1 MELLQ
6 NINASLRMLCSFVFS
21 ANKKIMVA
29 IMRSTKT
36 NAMEAIMKKF
46 MGIAT
51 AAVFGLGIFTTSA
64 KAETIVTTDVL
75 NVRENPTTESQVVG
89 KLLDG
94 YKVNVLHTENG
105 WSKVKL
111 NSGKEAFISADYTKD
126 TYYVTANVLNV
137 RAGANTDSE
146 ILGKLKKDDVI
157 ETTNQVQNDWI
168 QFEYNGQ
175 TAYVHVPYLTG
186 KAPVKVQPVVKAE
199 KVTNVQ
205 DTAKVREAVKAQEA
219 AEAQAKTKAQEAA
232 KAREAVKAQEAA
244 EAQATAKAGEVAK
257 AQETA
262 KAQEAAEAQAAAKAQ
277 EVAKAREAAKAQ
289 EVAKAREA
297 AKAQEAAE
305 AQAAAKAQEA
315 AKAREAAEAQA
326 AKAQEAA
333 EAREA
338 AKAQEAAE
346 AREAAK
352 AQEAAK
358 AREAAKAQKPA
369 TQQPVAKETET
380 SAPSSSRELR
390 VEATAYTADPLEN
403 GYKAGDQVKSA
414 MGHNLTA
421 NPNMKLIAVDPSVI
435 PLGSKVWVEGYGVA
449 IAGDTGGA
457 IKGNKIDVLMPDKG
471 TSSNWGR
478 KTVTVKVLN

>member
-1 MELLQ
+1 M
-6 NINASLRMLCSFVFS
+6 FS

-75 NVRENPTTESQVVG
+75 NVRENPTTESKVVG

-146 ILGKLKKDDVI
+146 ILGKLKQDDVI
-157 ETTNQVQNDWI
+157 ETTHQVQNDWI
-168 QFEYNGQ
+168 QFEYNGK

-199 KVTNVQ
+199 KTTKVQ
-205 DTAKVREAVKAQEA
+205 DTAKAVEATKAREVAETQAKAKAEEATKAREA
-219 AEAQAKTKAQEAA
+219 AEAQAEAKAQEAA
-232 KAREAVKAQEAA
+232 KAREAAKAGAEAKAQAAA
-244 EAQATAKAGEVAK
+244 EAQAE
-257 AQETA
+257 A
-262 KAQEAAEAQAAAKAQ
+262 KAQEA
-277 EVAKAREAAKAQ
+277 
-289 EVAKAREA
+289 AKAREA

-305 AQAAAKAQEA
+305 AQAEAKAQEA
-315 AKAREAAEAQA
+315 AKAREA

-352 AQEAAK
+352 AQEAAE

-390 VEATAYTADPLEN
+390 VVATAYTADPLEN

-414 MGHNLTA
+414 LGHNLTA

>member
-1 MELLQ
+1 
-6 NINASLRMLCSFVFS
+6 
-21 ANKKIMVA
+21 
-29 IMRSTKT
+29 
-36 NAMEAIMKKF
+36 MKKF

-75 NVRENPTTESQVVG
+75 NVRENPTTESKVVG

-146 ILGKLKKDDVI
+146 ILGKLKQDDVI
-157 ETTNQVQNDWI
+157 ETTHQVENGWI
-168 QFEYNGQ
+168 QFEYNGK

-199 KVTNVQ
+199 KTITVQ
-205 DTAKVREAVKAQEA
+205 DTAKAVATTKAREVAETQAKAKAEEATKAREA
-219 AEAQAKTKAQEAA
+219 AEAQAAAKAREAAKAQETAKAQAEAKAQAAAEAQAEAKAQEAA
-232 KAREAVKAQEAA
+232 KAREA
-244 EAQATAKAGEVAK
+244 AK
-257 AQETA
+257 AQA
-262 KAQEAAEAQAAAKAQ
+262 
-277 EVAKAREAAKAQ
+277 
-289 EVAKAREA
+289 
-297 AKAQEAAE
+297 AAE

-315 AKAREAAEAQA
+315 AKAREAAKAQA
-326 AKAQEAA
+326 AA

-338 AKAQEAAE
+338 TKAREAAE
-346 AREAAK
+346 A
-352 AQEAAK
+352 Q
-358 AREAAKAQKPA
+358 EAAKAQKPA

-390 VEATAYTADPLEN
+390 VVATAYTADPLEN

-414 MGHNLTA
+414 LGHNLTA

>member
-1 MELLQ
+1 
-6 NINASLRMLCSFVFS
+6 MLCSFVFS

-146 ILGKLKKDDVI
+146 IIGKLKQDDVI
-157 ETTNQVQNDWI
+157 ETTHQVQNDWI
-168 QFEYNGQ
+168 QFEYNGK

-186 KAPVKVQPVVKAE
+186 KAPVKVQPAVKVE
-199 KVTNVQ
+199 KTTKVQ
-205 DTAKVREAVKAQEA
+205 DTAKAVEATKAREVAETQAKAKAQEATKAREA
-219 AEAQAKTKAQEAA
+219 AEAQAEAKAQEAT
-232 KAREAVKAQEAA
+232 KAREAAKAQAEAKAQAAA
-244 EAQATAKAGEVAK
+244 EAQAEAKAGEA
-257 AQETA
+257 
-262 KAQEAAEAQAAAKAQ
+262 
-277 EVAKAREAAKAQ
+277 AKAREAAKA
-289 EVAKAREA
+289 EA
-297 AKAQEAAE
+297 AAE

-315 AKAREAAEAQA
+315 AKAREAAKAQEAAEAREA

-358 AREAAKAQKPA
+358 ARETAKAQKPA

-390 VEATAYTADPLEN
+390 VVATAYTADPLEN

-414 MGHNLTA
+414 LGHNLTA

>member
-137 RAGANTDSE
+137 RAGANTDSA

-157 ETTNQVQNDWI
+157 ETTHQVQNDWI

-175 TAYVHVPYLTG
+175 TAYVHIPYLTG

-205 DTAKVREAVKAQEA
+205 DTAKVREAVKAGEVAETQAKAKAQEATKAREA
-219 AEAQAKTKAQEAA
+219 AETQAEAKAQEAA
-232 KAREAVKAQEAA
+232 KAREA
-244 EAQATAKAGEVAK
+244 
-257 AQETA
+257 A
-262 KAQEAAEAQAAAKAQ
+262 KAQEAT
-277 EVAKAREAAKAQ
+277 EAAKAQ
-289 EVAKAREA
+289 AEAEAQAEAKAQEAAKAREA

-305 AQAAAKAQEA
+305 AQAEAKAQEA
-315 AKAREAAEAQA
+315 AKAREA

-338 AKAQEAAE
+338 AKAQEAAAE

-390 VEATAYTADPLEN
+390 VVATAYTADPLEN

>member
-6 NINASLRMLCSFVFS
+6 NINAPLRKLCNFMFF

-75 NVRENPTTESQVVG
+75 NVRENPTTESKVVG

-105 WSKVKL
+105 WSKVQL

-146 ILGKLKKDDVI
+146 ILGKLKKDDII
-157 ETTNQVQNDWI
+157 ETTHQVQNDWI
-168 QFEYNGQ
+168 QFEYNGK

-186 KAPVKVQPVVKAE
+186 KAPVKVQPVAKVE
-199 KVTNVQ
+199 KTTTVQ
-205 DTAKVREAVKAQEA
+205 DTAKASETVKVQEVIKTKEAPKTSEANQATENARKVAEQKAEQEQENAKLAQQKA
-219 AEAQAKTKAQEAA
+219 AEQKAEQEQENAKLAQQK
-232 KAREAVKAQEAA
+232 AA
-244 EAQATAKAGEVAK
+244 EQEQDNARKLAQQK
-257 AQETA
+257 
-262 KAQEAAEAQAAAKAQ
+262 AAEQKAEQEQENARKLAQQK
-277 EVAKAREAAKAQ
+277 
-289 EVAKAREA
+289 
-297 AKAQEAAE
+297 AAE
-305 AQAAAKAQEA
+305 QKAKQEQENAKLAQQKV
-315 AKAREAAEAQA
+315 AE
-326 AKAQEAA
+326 
-333 EAREA
+333 
-338 AKAQEAAE
+338 
-346 AREAAK
+346 
-352 AQEAAK
+352 
-358 AREAAKAQKPA
+358 QKEK
-369 TQQPVAKETET
+369 QPVAKETEKNT
-380 SAPSSSRELR
+380 QSSSREFQ
-390 VEATAYTADPLEN
+390 VVATAYTADPLEN

-414 MGHNLTA
+414 LGHNLTA

-471 TSSNWGR
+471 TSSSWGR

>member
-1 MELLQ
+1 
-6 NINASLRMLCSFVFS
+6 
-21 ANKKIMVA
+21 
-29 IMRSTKT
+29 MRSTKT

-146 ILGKLKKDDVI
+146 ILGKLKQDDVI
-157 ETTNQVQNDWI
+157 ETTHQVQNDWI
-168 QFEYNGQ
+168 QFEYNGK

-199 KVTNVQ
+199 KTTKVQ
-205 DTAKVREAVKAQEA
+205 DTAKAVETTKAREVAETQAKAQAEEATKAREA
-219 AEAQAKTKAQEAA
+219 AEAQAEAKAQEAA
-232 KAREAVKAQEAA
+232 KAREAAKAGAEAKAQAAA
-244 EAQATAKAGEVAK
+244 EAQAE
-257 AQETA
+257 A
-262 KAQEAAEAQAAAKAQ
+262 KAQEA
-277 EVAKAREAAKAQ
+277 
-289 EVAKAREA
+289 AKAREA

-305 AQAAAKAQEA
+305 AQAEAKAQEA
-315 AKAREAAEAQA
+315 AKAREA

-390 VEATAYTADPLEN
+390 VVATAYTADPLEN

-414 MGHNLTA
+414 LGHNLTA

>member
-1 MELLQ
+1 
-6 NINASLRMLCSFVFS
+6 
-21 ANKKIMVA
+21 
-29 IMRSTKT
+29 
-36 NAMEAIMKKF
+36 MKKF

-146 ILGKLKKDDVI
+146 ILGKLKQDDVI
-157 ETTNQVQNDWI
+157 ETTHQVQNDWI
-168 QFEYNGQ
+168 QFEYNGK

-186 KAPVKVQPVVKAE
+186 KAPVKVQPAVKVE
-199 KVTNVQ
+199 KTIKVQ
-205 DTAKVREAVKAQEA
+205 DTAKA
-219 AEAQAKTKAQEAA
+219 AEAT
-232 KAREAVKAQEAA
+232 KAREVA
-244 EAQATAKAGEVAK
+244 ETQAKAKVVEATK
-257 AQETA
+257 AR
-262 KAQEAAEAQAAAKAQ
+262 EAAEAQAAAKAQ
-277 EVAKAREAAKAQ
+277 EAAKAREAAKAQ
-289 EVAKAREA
+289 AEAKAQAAAEAQAEAKAQEAAKAREA

-315 AKAREAAEAQA
+315 AK
-326 AKAQEAA
+326 
-333 EAREA
+333 AREA

-380 SAPSSSRELR
+380 SAPSSSRELQ
-390 VEATAYTADPLEN
+390 VVATAYTADPLEN

-457 IKGNKIDVLMPDKG
+457 IKGHKIDVLMPDKG

>member
-6 NINASLRMLCSFVFS
+6 NINAPLRKLCNSMFF

-75 NVRENPTTESQVVG
+75 NVRENPTTESKVVG

-146 ILGKLKKDDVI
+146 ILGKLKQDDVI
-157 ETTNQVQNDWI
+157 ETTHQVENDWI
-168 QFEYNGQ
+168 QFEYNGK

-186 KAPVKVQPVVKAE
+186 KAPVKVQPAVKVE
-199 KVTNVQ
+199 KTTKVQ
-205 DTAKVREAVKAQEA
+205 DTAKTVAATKAREVAETQAKAQEA
-219 AEAQAKTKAQEAA
+219 TKA
-232 KAREAVKAQEAA
+232 R
-244 EAQATAKAGEVAK
+244 
-257 AQETA
+257 
-262 KAQEAAEAQAAAKAQ
+262 EAAEAQAAAKA
-277 EVAKAREAAKAQ
+277 EEAAKARE
-289 EVAKAREA
+289 
-297 AKAQEAAE
+297 
-305 AQAAAKAQEA
+305 AAKAQEA

-326 AKAQEAA
+326 EAKAEEAA
-333 EAREA
+333 KAREA

-346 AREAAK
+346 AQAAAK

-390 VEATAYTADPLEN
+390 VVATAYTADPLEN

>member
-137 RAGANTDSE
+137 RAGANTDSA

-157 ETTNQVQNDWI
+157 ETTHQVQNDWI

-175 TAYVHVPYLTG
+175 TAYVHIPYLTG

-205 DTAKVREAVKAQEA
+205 DTAKVREAVKAGEVAETQAKAKAQEATKAREA
-219 AEAQAKTKAQEAA
+219 AETQAEAKAQEAA
-232 KAREAVKAQEAA
+232 KAREAAKAQEAT
-244 EAQATAKAGEVAK
+244 EAAK
-257 AQETA
+257 AQAEA
-262 KAQEAAEAQAAAKAQ
+262 KAQEAAKAREAAKAQ
-277 EVAKAREAAKAQ
+277 AEAEAQAEAKAQEAAKAREAAKAQ

-297 AKAQEAAE
+297 AKAE
-305 AQAAAKAQEA
+305 
-315 AKAREAAEAQA
+315 
-326 AKAQEAA
+326 EAA

-338 AKAQEAAE
+338 AKAGEAAE

-390 VEATAYTADPLEN
+390 VQATAYTADPLEN

-478 KTVTVKVLN
+478 KTVTVKILN

>member
-6 NINASLRMLCSFVFS
+6 NINDPLRMLCSFVFS

-146 ILGKLKKDDVI
+146 ILGKLKQDDVI
-157 ETTNQVQNDWI
+157 ETTHQVQNDWI
-168 QFEYNGQ
+168 QFEYNGK

-186 KAPVKVQPVVKAE
+186 KAPVKVQPAVKVE
-199 KVTNVQ
+199 KTTKVQ
-205 DTAKVREAVKAQEA
+205 DTAKAVEATKAREVAETQAKAKAQEA
-219 AEAQAKTKAQEAA
+219 TKAREVAEAQAEVKAQEAA
-232 KAREAVKAQEAA
+232 KAREAAKAQAEAEAQAEVKAQEA
-244 EAQATAKAGEVAK
+244 
-257 AQETA
+257 
-262 KAQEAAEAQAAAKAQ
+262 
-277 EVAKAREAAKAQ
+277 
-289 EVAKAREA
+289 AKAREA

-315 AKAREAAEAQA
+315 AKAREAA
-326 AKAQEAA
+326 KAQEAA
-333 EAREA
+333 EAQA
-338 AKAQEAAE
+338 
-346 AREAAK
+346 AAK

-390 VEATAYTADPLEN
+390 VVATAYTADPLEN

-414 MGHNLTA
+414 LGHNLTA

-471 TSSNWGR
+471 TSSSWGR

>member
-1 MELLQ
+1 M
-6 NINASLRMLCSFVFS
+6 FF

-75 NVRENPTTESQVVG
+75 NVRENPTTESKVVG

-146 ILGKLKKDDVI
+146 ILGKLKQDDVI
-157 ETTNQVQNDWI
+157 ETTHQVENGWI
-168 QFEYNGQ
+168 QFEYNGK

-199 KVTNVQ
+199 KTTTVQ
-205 DTAKVREAVKAQEA
+205 DTAKAVATTKAREVAETQAKAKAEEATKAREAAEAQAAAKAREAAKAQETAKAQAEAKAQEA
-219 AEAQAKTKAQEAA
+219 AEAQAEAKAQEAA
-232 KAREAVKAQEAA
+232 KAREA
-244 EAQATAKAGEVAK
+244 AK
-257 AQETA
+257 AQA
-262 KAQEAAEAQAAAKAQ
+262 
-277 EVAKAREAAKAQ
+277 V
-289 EVAKAREA
+289 
-297 AKAQEAAE
+297 AE

-315 AKAREAAEAQA
+315 AKAREAA
-326 AKAQEAA
+326 KAQEAA

-338 AKAQEAAE
+338 AQAVAE
-346 AREAAK
+346 AQAEAK

-390 VEATAYTADPLEN
+390 VVATAYTADPLEN

-414 MGHNLTA
+414 LGHNLTA

>member
-6 NINASLRMLCSFVFS
+6 NINAPLRKLCNFMFF

-75 NVRENPTTESQVVG
+75 NVRENPTTESKVVG

-105 WSKVKL
+105 WSKVQL

-137 RAGANTDSE
+137 RASANTDSE
-146 ILGKLKKDDVI
+146 ILGKLKKDDII
-157 ETTNQVQNDWI
+157 ETTHQVQNDWI
-168 QFEYNGQ
+168 QFEYNGK

-199 KVTNVQ
+199 KTTTVQ
-205 DTAKVREAVKAQEA
+205 DTAKASETVKVQEVIKTKEAPKTSEANQATENARKVAEQKAEQEQENAKLAQQKVAEQKAEQEQENAKLAQQKA
-219 AEAQAKTKAQEAA
+219 AEQKAEQEQENAKLAQQK
-232 KAREAVKAQEAA
+232 AA
-244 EAQATAKAGEVAK
+244 EQKAEQEQENARKLAQQK
-257 AQETA
+257 
-262 KAQEAAEAQAAAKAQ
+262 AAEQKAKQEQENAKLAQQK
-277 EVAKAREAAKAQ
+277 VAE
-289 EVAKAREA
+289 
-297 AKAQEAAE
+297 
-305 AQAAAKAQEA
+305 
-315 AKAREAAEAQA
+315 
-326 AKAQEAA
+326 
-333 EAREA
+333 
-338 AKAQEAAE
+338 
-346 AREAAK
+346 
-352 AQEAAK
+352 
-358 AREAAKAQKPA
+358 QKEK
-369 TQQPVAKETET
+369 QPVAKETEKNT
-380 SAPSSSRELR
+380 QSSSREFQ
-390 VEATAYTADPLEN
+390 VVATAYTADPLEN

-414 MGHNLTA
+414 LGHNLTA

-471 TSSNWGR
+471 TSSSWGR

>member
-6 NINASLRMLCSFVFS
+6 NINAPLRKLCNFMFF

-75 NVRENPTTESQVVG
+75 NVRENPTTESKVVG

-105 WSKVKL
+105 WSKVQL

-137 RAGANTDSE
+137 RASANTDSE

-157 ETTNQVQNDWI
+157 ETTHQVQNDWI
-168 QFEYNGQ
+168 QFEYNGK

-199 KVTNVQ
+199 KTTTVQ
-205 DTAKVREAVKAQEA
+205 DTAKVREAVKAQEV
-219 AEAQAKTKAQEAA
+219 AETQAKAKAVEATKA
-232 KAREAVKAQEAA
+232 REAA
-244 EAQATAKAGEVAK
+244 EAQAEV
-257 AQETA
+257 
-262 KAQEAAEAQAAAKAQ
+262 KAQEA
-277 EVAKAREAAKAQ
+277 
-289 EVAKAREA
+289 AKAREA
-297 AKAQEAAE
+297 AKAQEAAKAREAAQAQADAE

-315 AKAREAAEAQA
+315 AKAREAAKAQA
-326 AKAQEAA
+326 DA
-333 EAREA
+333 E
-338 AKAQEAAE
+338 
-346 AREAAK
+346 
-352 AQEAAK
+352 
-358 AREAAKAQKPA
+358 AQKPA

-390 VEATAYTADPLEN
+390 VVATAYTADPLEN

-414 MGHNLTA
+414 LGHNLTA

-471 TSSNWGR
+471 TSSSWGR

>member
-6 NINASLRMLCSFVFS
+6 NINAPLRKLCNSMFF

-75 NVRENPTTESQVVG
+75 NVRENPTTESKVVG

-146 ILGKLKKDDVI
+146 ILGKLKQDDVI
-157 ETTNQVQNDWI
+157 ETTHQVENDWI
-168 QFEYNGQ
+168 QFEYNGK

-186 KAPVKVQPVVKAE
+186 KAPVKVQPAVKVE
-199 KVTNVQ
+199 KTTKVQ
-205 DTAKVREAVKAQEA
+205 DTAKTVAATKAREVAETQAKAQEATKAREA
-219 AEAQAKTKAQEAA
+219 AEAQAAAKAEEAAKAREAAKAQEAA
-232 KAREAVKAQEAA
+232 KAREAA
-244 EAQATAKAGEVAK
+244 EAQVE
-257 AQETA
+257 A
-262 KAQEAAEAQAAAKAQ
+262 KAQEAAE
-277 EVAKAREAAKAQ
+277 
-289 EVAKAREA
+289 AREA

-326 AKAQEAA
+326 
-333 EAREA
+333 
-338 AKAQEAAE
+338 
-346 AREAAK
+346 AAK

-390 VEATAYTADPLEN
+390 VVATAYTADPLEN

-414 MGHNLTA
+414 LGHNLTA

>member
-1 MELLQ
+1 M
-6 NINASLRMLCSFVFS
+6 FF

-75 NVRENPTTESQVVG
+75 NVRENPTTESKVVG

-111 NSGKEAFISADYTKD
+111 NNGKEAFISADYTKD

-157 ETTNQVQNDWI
+157 ETTHQVENGWI
-168 QFEYNGQ
+168 QFDYNGK

-186 KAPVKVQPVVKAE
+186 TAPVKVQPVVKVE
-199 KVTNVQ
+199 KTTTVQ
-205 DTAKVREAVKAQEA
+205 DTAKVREAVKAQEV
-219 AEAQAKTKAQEAA
+219 AETQAK
-232 KAREAVKAQEAA
+232 
-244 EAQATAKAGEVAK
+244 AKAGEA
-257 AQETA
+257 T
-262 KAQEAAEAQAAAKAQ
+262 
-277 EVAKAREAAKAQ
+277 KAR
-289 EVAKAREA
+289 
-297 AKAQEAAE
+297 EAAE

-315 AKAREAAEAQA
+315 AKAREAAKAQAEAEAQA
-326 AKAQEAA
+326 AV
-333 EAREA
+333 
-338 AKAQEAAE
+338 
-346 AREAAK
+346 K

-358 AREAAKAQKPA
+358 AREAAKAQAEAEAQAAVKAQEAAQAREAAKAQAEAEAQAAAKAREAAKTQKPA

-380 SAPSSSRELR
+380 STPSSSRELR
-390 VEATAYTADPLEN
+390 VVATAYTADPLEN

-478 KTVTVKVLN
+478 KTVTVKILN

>member
-6 NINASLRMLCSFVFS
+6 NINAPLRKLCNFMFF

-75 NVRENPTTESQVVG
+75 NVRENPTTESKVVG

-105 WSKVKL
+105 WSKVQL

-157 ETTNQVQNDWI
+157 ETTHQVQNDWI
-168 QFEYNGQ
+168 QFEYNGK

-186 KAPVKVQPVVKAE
+186 KAPVKVQPVAKVE
-199 KVTNVQ
+199 KTTTVQ
-205 DTAKVREAVKAQEA
+205 DTAKVREAAKAQEVAETQAKAKAQEATKAREAAEAQAEVKAQEA
-219 AEAQAKTKAQEAA
+219 AKARETAKAQEAAKAQADAEAQAEVKAQEAA
-232 KAREAVKAQEAA
+232 KAREA
-244 EAQATAKAGEVAK
+244 AK
-257 AQETA
+257 AQA
-262 KAQEAAEAQAAAKAQ
+262 D
-277 EVAKAREAAKAQ
+277 
-289 EVAKAREA
+289 
-297 AKAQEAAE
+297 AE

-315 AKAREAAEAQA
+315 AK
-326 AKAQEAA
+326 
-333 EAREA
+333 
-338 AKAQEAAE
+338 

-390 VEATAYTADPLEN
+390 VVATAYTADPLEN

-414 MGHNLTA
+414 LGHNLTA

-471 TSSNWGR
+471 TSSSWGR

>member
-1 MELLQ
+1 
-6 NINASLRMLCSFVFS
+6 
-21 ANKKIMVA
+21 
-29 IMRSTKT
+29 
-36 NAMEAIMKKF
+36 MKKF

-75 NVRENPTTESQVVG
+75 NVRENPTTESKVVG

-146 ILGKLKKDDVI
+146 ILGKLKQDDVI
-157 ETTNQVQNDWI
+157 ETTHQVENDWI
-168 QFEYNGQ
+168 QFEYNGK

-186 KAPVKVQPVVKAE
+186 KAPVKVQPAVKVEKATKVQNTAKAVEATKAREVAETQAKAKAE
-199 KVTNVQ
+199 
-205 DTAKVREAVKAQEA
+205 EATKAREA
-219 AEAQAKTKAQEAA
+219 AEAQAEAKAQEAA
-232 KAREAVKAQEAA
+232 KAREAAKAQAEAKAQAAA
-244 EAQATAKAGEVAK
+244 EAQAE
-257 AQETA
+257 A
-262 KAQEAAEAQAAAKAQ
+262 KAQEA
-277 EVAKAREAAKAQ
+277 
-289 EVAKAREA
+289 AKAREA

-315 AKAREAAEAQA
+315 AK
-326 AKAQEAA
+326 
-333 EAREA
+333 AREA

-390 VEATAYTADPLEN
+390 VVATAYTADPLEN

>member
-1 MELLQ
+1 
-6 NINASLRMLCSFVFS
+6 
-21 ANKKIMVA
+21 
-29 IMRSTKT
+29 
-36 NAMEAIMKKF
+36 MKKF

-75 NVRENPTTESQVVG
+75 NVRENPTTESKVVG

-105 WSKVKL
+105 WSKVQL

-157 ETTNQVQNDWI
+157 ETTHQVQNDWI
-168 QFEYNGQ
+168 QFEYNGK

-186 KAPVKVQPVVKAE
+186 KAPVKVQPVAKVE
-199 KVTNVQ
+199 KTTTVQ
-205 DTAKVREAVKAQEA
+205 DTAKVREAAKAQEVAETQAKAKAQEATKAREA
-219 AEAQAKTKAQEAA
+219 AEAQAEVKAQEAA
-232 KAREAVKAQEAA
+232 KAREAAKAQAEAKAQADAEAQAETKAQEA
-244 EAQATAKAGEVAK
+244 
-257 AQETA
+257 
-262 KAQEAAEAQAAAKAQ
+262 
-277 EVAKAREAAKAQ
+277 
-289 EVAKAREA
+289 AKAREA

-315 AKAREAAEAQA
+315 AKAQAE
-326 AKAQEAA
+326 AKAQADA

-338 AKAQEAAE
+338 AKAQEAAAKAQEAAAE
-346 AREAAK
+346 ARKAAK
-352 AQEAAK
+352 AQEAAD
-358 AREAAKAQKPA
+358 REAANKVQKPA
-369 TQQPVAKETET
+369 TQQPVAKETEKNT
-380 SAPSSSRELR
+380 QSSSREFQ
-390 VEATAYTADPLEN
+390 VVATAYTADPLEN

-414 MGHNLTA
+414 LGHNLTA

-471 TSSNWGR
+471 TSSSWGR

>member
-6 NINASLRMLCSFVFS
+6 NINAPLRKLCNYMFF

-75 NVRENPTTESQVVG
+75 NVRENPTTESKVVG

-105 WSKVKL
+105 WSKVQL

-146 ILGKLKKDDVI
+146 ILGKLKKDDII
-157 ETTNQVQNDWI
+157 ETTHQVQNDWI
-168 QFEYNGQ
+168 QFEYNGK

-186 KAPVKVQPVVKAE
+186 KAPIKVQPVVKVE
-199 KVTNVQ
+199 KTTTVQ
-205 DTAKVREAVKAQEA
+205 DTAKVREAVKAQEVAETQAKAKA
-219 AEAQAKTKAQEAA
+219 AEAT
-232 KAREAVKAQEAA
+232 
-244 EAQATAKAGEVAK
+244 
-257 AQETA
+257 
-262 KAQEAAEAQAAAKAQ
+262 
-277 EVAKAREAAKAQ
+277 
-289 EVAKAREA
+289 
-297 AKAQEAAE
+297 
-305 AQAAAKAQEA
+305 
-315 AKAREAAEAQA
+315 KAREAAEAQA
-326 AKAQEAA
+326 EVKAQEAA
-333 EAREA
+333 KAREA

-369 TQQPVAKETET
+369 TQQPAAQQPAAKETET
-380 SAPSSSRELR
+380 STPSSSRELR
-390 VEATAYTADPLEN
+390 VVATAYTADPLEN

-471 TSSNWGR
+471 TSSSWGR

>member
-6 NINASLRMLCSFVFS
+6 IINASLRMLCSFVFS

-137 RAGANTDSE
+137 RAGANTDSA

-157 ETTNQVQNDWI
+157 ETTHQVQNDWI

-175 TAYVHVPYLTG
+175 TAYVHIPYLTG

-205 DTAKVREAVKAQEA
+205 DTAKVREAVKA
-219 AEAQAKTKAQEAA
+219 
-232 KAREAVKAQEAA
+232 
-244 EAQATAKAGEVAK
+244 GEVA
-257 AQETA
+257 ETQAKA
-262 KAQEAAEAQAAAKAQ
+262 KAQEATKAREVAETQAKAKAQ
-277 EVAKAREAAKAQ
+277 EATKAREAAETQ
-289 EVAKAREA
+289 
-297 AKAQEAAE
+297 AE
-305 AQAAAKAQEA
+305 AKAQEA
-315 AKAREAAEAQA
+315 AKAREAAKAQEATEAAKAQA
-326 AKAQEAA
+326 EAKAQEAA
-333 EAREA
+333 KAREA
-338 AKAQEAAE
+338 AKAQAEAEAQAEAKAQEAAKAREAAKAQAEAKAQEAAE

-358 AREAAKAQKPA
+358 AREAAKVQKPA

-390 VEATAYTADPLEN
+390 VQATAYTADPLEN

-478 KTVTVKVLN
+478 KTVTVKILN

>member
-1 MELLQ
+1 M
-6 NINASLRMLCSFVFS
+6 FF

-75 NVRENPTTESQVVG
+75 NVRENPTTESKVVG

-146 ILGKLKKDDVI
+146 ILGKLKQDDVI
-157 ETTNQVQNDWI
+157 ETTHQVENDWI
-168 QFEYNGQ
+168 QFEYNGK

-186 KAPVKVQPVVKAE
+186 KAPVKVQPAVKVE
-199 KVTNVQ
+199 KATKVQ
-205 DTAKVREAVKAQEA
+205 DTAKAVEATKTREV
-219 AEAQAKTKAQEAA
+219 AETQAKAKAEEATKA
-232 KAREAVKAQEAA
+232 REAA
-244 EAQATAKAGEVAK
+244 EAQATIKAE
-257 AQETA
+257 
-262 KAQEAAEAQAAAKAQ
+262 EA
-277 EVAKAREAAKAQ
+277 AKAREAAKAQ
-289 EVAKAREA
+289 AEAKAQAAAEAQAEAKAQEAAKAREA

-315 AKAREAAEAQA
+315 AK
-326 AKAQEAA
+326 
-333 EAREA
+333 AREA

-358 AREAAKAQKPA
+358 AREAAKAQQPA

-390 VEATAYTADPLEN
+390 VVATAYTADPLEN

>member
-6 NINASLRMLCSFVFS
+6 NINAPLRKLCNFMFF

-75 NVRENPTTESQVVG
+75 NVRENPTTESKVVG

-105 WSKVKL
+105 WSKVQL

-157 ETTNQVQNDWI
+157 ETTHQVQNDWI
-168 QFEYNGQ
+168 QFEYNGK

-186 KAPVKVQPVVKAE
+186 KAPVKVQPVAKVE
-199 KVTNVQ
+199 KTTTVQ
-205 DTAKVREAVKAQEA
+205 DTAKAQEVAKTQAKAQEATKAREA
-219 AEAQAKTKAQEAA
+219 AEAQAEVKAQEAA
-232 KAREAVKAQEAA
+232 KAREAAKAQAEASAQADA
-244 EAQATAKAGEVAK
+244 EAQA
-257 AQETA
+257 ET
-262 KAQEAAEAQAAAKAQ
+262 KAQAA
-277 EVAKAREAAKAQ
+277 
-289 EVAKAREA
+289 AKAREA

-315 AKAREAAEAQA
+315 AKAQAE
-326 AKAQEAA
+326 AKAQADA

-338 AKAQEAAE
+338 AKAQETAVE
-346 AREAAK
+346 ARKAAK
-352 AQEAAK
+352 AQEAAD
-358 AREAAKAQKPA
+358 REAANKVQKPA
-369 TQQPVAKETET
+369 TQQPVAKETEKNT
-380 SAPSSSRELR
+380 QSSSREFQ
-390 VEATAYTADPLEN
+390 VVATAYTADPLEN

-414 MGHNLTA
+414 LGHNLTA

-471 TSSNWGR
+471 TSSSWGR

>member
-1 MELLQ
+1 
-6 NINASLRMLCSFVFS
+6 
-21 ANKKIMVA
+21 
-29 IMRSTKT
+29 
-36 NAMEAIMKKF
+36 MKKF

-75 NVRENPTTESQVVG
+75 NVRENPTTESKVVG

-146 ILGKLKKDDVI
+146 ILGKLKQDDVI
-157 ETTNQVQNDWI
+157 ETTHQVENDWI
-168 QFEYNGQ
+168 QFEYNGK

-186 KAPVKVQPVVKAE
+186 KAPVKVQPAVKVE
-199 KVTNVQ
+199 KTTKVQ
-205 DTAKVREAVKAQEA
+205 DTAKTVAATKAREVAETQAKAQEA
-219 AEAQAKTKAQEAA
+219 TKA
-232 KAREAVKAQEAA
+232 R
-244 EAQATAKAGEVAK
+244 
-257 AQETA
+257 
-262 KAQEAAEAQAAAKAQ
+262 EAAEAQAAAKA
-277 EVAKAREAAKAQ
+277 EEAAKAREAAEAQAEAKAQAEAEAQAEAKAQ
-289 EVAKAREA
+289 EAAKAREA

-315 AKAREAAEAQA
+315 AKAREAAKAQA
-326 AKAQEAA
+326 EA
-333 EAREA
+333 E
-338 AKAQEAAE
+338 
-346 AREAAK
+346 

-390 VEATAYTADPLEN
+390 VVATAYTADPLEN

-414 MGHNLTA
+414 LGHNLTA

>member
-6 NINASLRMLCSFVFS
+6 NINAPLRKLCNFMFF

-75 NVRENPTTESQVVG
+75 NVRENPTTESKVVG

-105 WSKVKL
+105 WSKVQL

-157 ETTNQVQNDWI
+157 ETTHQVQNDWI
-168 QFEYNGQ
+168 QFEYNGK

-186 KAPVKVQPVVKAE
+186 KAPVKVQPVAKVE
-199 KVTNVQ
+199 KTTTVQ
-205 DTAKVREAVKAQEA
+205 DTAKVREAAKAQEVAETQAKAKAQEATKAREAAEAKAEVKAQEA
-219 AEAQAKTKAQEAA
+219 AKAREAAKAQAEAKAQADAEAQAETKAQEAA
-232 KAREAVKAQEAA
+232 KAREA
-244 EAQATAKAGEVAK
+244 AK
-257 AQETA
+257 AQA
-262 KAQEAAEAQAAAKAQ
+262 D
-277 EVAKAREAAKAQ
+277 
-289 EVAKAREA
+289 
-297 AKAQEAAE
+297 AE

-315 AKAREAAEAQA
+315 AKAREAA
-326 AKAQEAA
+326 KAQE
-333 EAREA
+333 
-338 AKAQEAAE
+338 
-346 AREAAK
+346 AK

-390 VEATAYTADPLEN
+390 VVATAYTADPLEN

-414 MGHNLTA
+414 LGHNLTA

-471 TSSNWGR
+471 TSSSWGR

>member
-6 NINASLRMLCSFVFS
+6 NINDPLRNLCNFMFS

-75 NVRENPTTESQVVG
+75 NVRENPTTESKVVG

-157 ETTNQVQNDWI
+157 ETTHQVQNDWI
-168 QFEYNGQ
+168 QFEYNGK

-199 KVTNVQ
+199 KTTKVQ
-205 DTAKVREAVKAQEA
+205 DTAKAVEA
-219 AEAQAKTKAQEAA
+219 T
-232 KAREAVKAQEAA
+232 KAREVA
-244 EAQATAKAGEVAK
+244 ETQAKAK
-257 AQETA
+257 AE
-262 KAQEAAEAQAAAKAQ
+262 
-277 EVAKAREAAKAQ
+277 
-289 EVAKAREA
+289 
-297 AKAQEAAE
+297 
-305 AQAAAKAQEA
+305 
-315 AKAREAAEAQA
+315 
-326 AKAQEAA
+326 
-333 EAREA
+333 
-338 AKAQEAAE
+338 
-346 AREAAK
+346 
-352 AQEAAK
+352 EAAK

-380 SAPSSSRELR
+380 NAPSSSRELR
-390 VEATAYTADPLEN
+390 VVATAYTADPLEN

-414 MGHNLTA
+414 LGHNLTA

>member
-1 MELLQ
+1 M
-6 NINASLRMLCSFVFS
+6 FF

-75 NVRENPTTESQVVG
+75 NVRENPTTESKVVG

-146 ILGKLKKDDVI
+146 ILGKLKQDDVI
-157 ETTNQVQNDWI
+157 ETTHQVENGWI
-168 QFEYNGQ
+168 QFEYNGK

-199 KVTNVQ
+199 KTTTVQ
-205 DTAKVREAVKAQEA
+205 DTAKSVA
-219 AEAQAKTKAQEAA
+219 TT
-232 KAREAVKAQEAA
+232 KAREVA
-244 EAQATAKAGEVAK
+244 ETQAKAK
-257 AQETA
+257 AEEAT
-262 KAQEAAEAQAAAKAQ
+262 KAREAAEAQAAAKA
-277 EVAKAREAAKAQ
+277 REAAKAQ
-289 EVAKAREA
+289 EAAKAREA

-315 AKAREAAEAQA
+315 AKAREAA
-326 AKAQEAA
+326 KAQEAA
-333 EAREA
+333 E
-338 AKAQEAAE
+338 
-346 AREAAK
+346 

-390 VEATAYTADPLEN
+390 VVATAYTADPLEN

-414 MGHNLTA
+414 LGHNLTA

>member
-1 MELLQ
+1 MGLLQ

-126 TYYVTANVLNV
+126 SYYVTANVLNV

-146 ILGKLKKDDVI
+146 ILGKLKQDDVI
-157 ETTNQVQNDWI
+157 ETTHEVQNDWI
-168 QFEYNGQ
+168 QFEYNGK

-186 KAPVKVQPVVKAE
+186 KAPVKVQPAVKVE
-199 KVTNVQ
+199 KAIKVQ
-205 DTAKVREAVKAQEA
+205 DTAKVREAVKAGELAETQAKAKAQEATKAREA
-219 AEAQAKTKAQEAA
+219 AEAQAEVKAQEAA
-232 KAREAVKAQEAA
+232 KAREAAKAQAEVKAQADA
-244 EAQATAKAGEVAK
+244 EAQAE
-257 AQETA
+257 A
-262 KAQEAAEAQAAAKAQ
+262 KAQEA
-277 EVAKAREAAKAQ
+277 
-289 EVAKAREA
+289 AKAREA

-315 AKAREAAEAQA
+315 AKAREAAKAQA
-326 AKAQEAA
+326 DA

-338 AKAQEAAE
+338 AKAQEAAAE
-346 AREAAK
+346 ARKAAK
-352 AQEAAK
+352 AQEAAD
-358 AREAAKAQKPA
+358 REAANKAQKPA
-369 TQQPVAKETET
+369 TQQPVAKETEKNT
-380 SAPSSSRELR
+380 QSSSREFQ
-390 VEATAYTADPLEN
+390 VVATAYTADPLEN

-478 KTVTVKVLN
+478 QTVTVKILN

>member
-137 RAGANTDSE
+137 RAGANTDSA

-157 ETTNQVQNDWI
+157 ETTHQVQNDWI

-175 TAYVHVPYLTG
+175 TAYVHIPYLTG

-205 DTAKVREAVKAQEA
+205 DTAKVREAVKA
-219 AEAQAKTKAQEAA
+219 
-232 KAREAVKAQEAA
+232 
-244 EAQATAKAGEVAK
+244 GEVA
-257 AQETA
+257 ETQAKA
-262 KAQEAAEAQAAAKAQ
+262 KAQEATKAREVAETQAKAKAQ
-277 EVAKAREAAKAQ
+277 EATKAREAAETQ
-289 EVAKAREA
+289 
-297 AKAQEAAE
+297 AE
-305 AQAAAKAQEA
+305 AKAQEA
-315 AKAREAAEAQA
+315 AKAREAAKAQEATEAAKAQA
-326 AKAQEAA
+326 EAKAQEAA
-333 EAREA
+333 KAREA
-338 AKAQEAAE
+338 AKAQAEAEAQAEAKAQEAAKAREAAKAQAEAKAQEAAE

-390 VEATAYTADPLEN
+390 VQATAYTADPLEN

-478 KTVTVKVLN
+478 KTVTVKILN

>member
-6 NINASLRMLCSFVFS
+6 NINAPLRKLCNFMFF

-75 NVRENPTTESQVVG
+75 NVRENPTTESKVVG

-105 WSKVKL
+105 WSKVQL

-157 ETTNQVQNDWI
+157 ETTHQVQNDWI
-168 QFEYNGQ
+168 QFEYNGK

-186 KAPVKVQPVVKAE
+186 KAPVKVQPVVKVE
-199 KVTNVQ
+199 KTTTVQ
-205 DTAKVREAVKAQEA
+205 DTAKVREAVKAQEV
-219 AEAQAKTKAQEAA
+219 AETQAKA
-232 KAREAVKAQEAA
+232 KAVEA
-244 EAQATAKAGEVAK
+244 T
-257 AQETA
+257 
-262 KAQEAAEAQAAAKAQ
+262 
-277 EVAKAREAAKAQ
+277 
-289 EVAKAREA
+289 
-297 AKAQEAAE
+297 
-305 AQAAAKAQEA
+305 
-315 AKAREAAEAQA
+315 KAREAAEAQA
-326 AKAQEAA
+326 EVKAQEAA
-333 EAREA
+333 
-338 AKAQEAAE
+338 K

-358 AREAAKAQKPA
+358 AREAAKTQKPA

-390 VEATAYTADPLEN
+390 VVATAYTADPLEN

-414 MGHNLTA
+414 LGHNLTA

-471 TSSNWGR
+471 SSSSWGR

>member
-6 NINASLRMLCSFVFS
+6 NINAPLRKLCNYMFF

-75 NVRENPTTESQVVG
+75 NVRENPTTESKVVG

-105 WSKVKL
+105 WSKVQL

-157 ETTNQVQNDWI
+157 ETTHQVQNDWI
-168 QFEYNGQ
+168 QFEYNGK

-186 KAPVKVQPVVKAE
+186 KAPVKVQPVIKVE
-199 KVTNVQ
+199 KTTNVQ
-205 DTAKVREAVKAQEA
+205 DTAKVREAVKAQEVAETQAKAKAQEATKAREA
-219 AEAQAKTKAQEAA
+219 AEAQAEVKAQEAAKAREAAKAQAEAKAQADAEAQAETKAQEAA
-232 KAREAVKAQEAA
+232 KAREA
-244 EAQATAKAGEVAK
+244 AK
-257 AQETA
+257 AQA
-262 KAQEAAEAQAAAKAQ
+262 
-277 EVAKAREAAKAQ
+277 
-289 EVAKAREA
+289 
-297 AKAQEAAE
+297 AAE

-315 AKAREAAEAQA
+315 AKAQAE
-326 AKAQEAA
+326 AKAQADA

-338 AKAQEAAE
+338 AKAQEAAAE
-346 AREAAK
+346 ARKAAK
-352 AQEAAK
+352 AQEAAD
-358 AREAAKAQKPA
+358 REAANKVQKPA
-369 TQQPVAKETET
+369 TQQPVAKETEKNT
-380 SAPSSSRELR
+380 QSSSHEFQ
-390 VEATAYTADPLEN
+390 VVATAYTADPLEN

-414 MGHNLTA
+414 LGHNLTA

-471 TSSNWGR
+471 TSSSWGR

>member
-1 MELLQ
+1 M
-6 NINASLRMLCSFVFS
+6 FF

-51 AAVFGLGIFTTSA
+51 AAVFGLGIFTSSA
-64 KAETIVTTDVL
+64 NAETVVTTDVL
-75 NVRENPTTESQVVG
+75 NVRENPTTESKVVG
-89 KLLDG
+89 KLLNG
-94 YKVNVLHTENG
+94 YKIDVQNTENG
-105 WSKVKL
+105 WSKMKL
-111 NSGKEAFISADYTKD
+111 NSGKEAFISTDYTKD

-137 RAGANTDSE
+137 RAAANTDSE
-146 ILGKLKKDDVI
+146 ILGKLKQDDVI
-157 ETTNQVQNDWI
+157 ETTHQVENGWI
-168 QFEYNGQ
+168 QFEYNGK

-186 KAPVKVQPVVKAE
+186 KAPIKVQPVVKAE
-199 KVTNVQ
+199 KTTKVQ
-205 DTAKVREAVKAQEA
+205 DTAKTVA
-219 AEAQAKTKAQEAA
+219 AT
-232 KAREAVKAQEAA
+232 KAREIA
-244 EAQATAKAGEVAK
+244 ETQAK
-257 AQETA
+257 A
-262 KAQEAAEAQAAAKAQ
+262 KAQEATKAREVAEAQAAVKA
-277 EVAKAREAAKAQ
+277 EEAAKAREAAKAQ
-289 EVAKAREA
+289 AE
-297 AKAQEAAE
+297 AKAQAAAE

-315 AKAREAAEAQA
+315 AKAREAAKAQEAAEAQA
-326 AKAQEAA
+326 TAKAQEAA
-333 EAREA
+333 KAREA
-338 AKAQEAAE
+338 AKAQEVAE

-358 AREAAKAQKPA
+358 AREAAKTQKPA

-390 VEATAYTADPLEN
+390 VVATAYTADPLEN

>member
-1 MELLQ
+1 
-6 NINASLRMLCSFVFS
+6 
-21 ANKKIMVA
+21 
-29 IMRSTKT
+29 
-36 NAMEAIMKKF
+36 MKKF

-75 NVRENPTTESQVVG
+75 NVRENPTTESKVVG

-146 ILGKLKKDDVI
+146 ILGKLKQDDVI
-157 ETTNQVQNDWI
+157 ETTHQVENDWI
-168 QFEYNGQ
+168 QFEYNGK

-186 KAPVKVQPVVKAE
+186 KAPVKVQPAVKVE
-199 KVTNVQ
+199 KTTKVQ
-205 DTAKVREAVKAQEA
+205 DTAKTVAATKAREVAETQAKAQEA
-219 AEAQAKTKAQEAA
+219 TKA
-232 KAREAVKAQEAA
+232 R
-244 EAQATAKAGEVAK
+244 
-257 AQETA
+257 
-262 KAQEAAEAQAAAKAQ
+262 EAAEAQAAAKA
-277 EVAKAREAAKAQ
+277 EEAAKARE
-289 EVAKAREA
+289 
-297 AKAQEAAE
+297 
-305 AQAAAKAQEA
+305 AAKAQEA

-326 AKAQEAA
+326 EAKAQEAA
-333 EAREA
+333 KAREA

-346 AREAAK
+346 AQAEAKAQEAAKAREAAKAQEAAEAQAAAK

-390 VEATAYTADPLEN
+390 VVATAYTADPLEN

>member
-146 ILGKLKKDDVI
+146 ILGKLKQDDVI
-157 ETTNQVQNDWI
+157 ETTHEVQNDWI
-168 QFEYNGQ
+168 QFEYNGK

-186 KAPVKVQPVVKAE
+186 KAPVKVQPAVKVE
-199 KVTNVQ
+199 KAIKVQ
-205 DTAKVREAVKAQEA
+205 DTAKVREAVKAGELAETQAKAKAQEATKAREA
-219 AEAQAKTKAQEAA
+219 AEAQAEVKAQEAA
-232 KAREAVKAQEAA
+232 KAREAAKAQAEVKAQADA
-244 EAQATAKAGEVAK
+244 EAQAE
-257 AQETA
+257 AQAEA
-262 KAQEAAEAQAAAKAQ
+262 KAQEA
-277 EVAKAREAAKAQ
+277 
-289 EVAKAREA
+289 AKAREA

-315 AKAREAAEAQA
+315 AKAREAAKAQA
-326 AKAQEAA
+326 DA

-338 AKAQEAAE
+338 AKAQEAAAE
-346 AREAAK
+346 ARKAAK
-352 AQEAAK
+352 AQEAAD
-358 AREAAKAQKPA
+358 REAANKAQKPA
-369 TQQPVAKETET
+369 TQQPVAKETEKNT
-380 SAPSSSRELR
+380 QSSSREFQ
-390 VEATAYTADPLEN
+390 VVATAYTADPLEN

-478 KTVTVKVLN
+478 QTVTVKILN

>member
-6 NINASLRMLCSFVFS
+6 NINDPLRNLCNFMFS

-146 ILGKLKKDDVI
+146 ILGKLKQDDVI
-157 ETTNQVQNDWI
+157 ETTHQVQNDWI
-168 QFEYNGQ
+168 QFEYNGK

-199 KVTNVQ
+199 KTTKVQ
-205 DTAKVREAVKAQEA
+205 DTAKAVETTKAREVAETQAKAQAEEATKAREA
-219 AEAQAKTKAQEAA
+219 AEAQAEAKAQEAA
-232 KAREAVKAQEAA
+232 KAREAAKAGAEAKAQAAA
-244 EAQATAKAGEVAK
+244 EAQAE
-257 AQETA
+257 A
-262 KAQEAAEAQAAAKAQ
+262 KAQEA
-277 EVAKAREAAKAQ
+277 
-289 EVAKAREA
+289 AKAREA

-305 AQAAAKAQEA
+305 AQAEAKAQEA
-315 AKAREAAEAQA
+315 AKAREA

-390 VEATAYTADPLEN
+390 VVATAYTADPLEN

-414 MGHNLTA
+414 LGHNLTA

>member
-6 NINASLRMLCSFVFS
+6 NINDPLRKLCNFMFF

-64 KAETIVTTDVL
+64 KAETFVTTDVL
-75 NVRENPTTESQVVG
+75 NVRENPTTESKVVG

-146 ILGKLKKDDVI
+146 ILGKLKQDDVI
-157 ETTNQVQNDWI
+157 ETTHQVENGWI
-168 QFEYNGQ
+168 QFEYNGK

-199 KVTNVQ
+199 KTTTVQ
-205 DTAKVREAVKAQEA
+205 DTAKAVATTKAREVAETQAKAKAEEATKAREAAEAQAAAKAREAAKAQETAKAQAEAKAQEA
-219 AEAQAKTKAQEAA
+219 AEAQAEAKAQEAA
-232 KAREAVKAQEAA
+232 KAREA
-244 EAQATAKAGEVAK
+244 AK
-257 AQETA
+257 AQA
-262 KAQEAAEAQAAAKAQ
+262 
-277 EVAKAREAAKAQ
+277 V
-289 EVAKAREA
+289 
-297 AKAQEAAE
+297 AE

-315 AKAREAAEAQA
+315 AKAREAAQAVAEAQA
-326 AKAQEAA
+326 E
-333 EAREA
+333 
-338 AKAQEAAE
+338 
-346 AREAAK
+346 AK

-390 VEATAYTADPLEN
+390 VVATAYTADPLEN

-414 MGHNLTA
+414 LGHNLTA

>member
-6 NINASLRMLCSFVFS
+6 NINAPLRKLCNFMFF

-75 NVRENPTTESQVVG
+75 NVRENPTTESKVVG

-105 WSKVKL
+105 WSKVQL

-157 ETTNQVQNDWI
+157 ETTHQVQNDWI
-168 QFEYNGQ
+168 QFEYNGK

-186 KAPVKVQPVVKAE
+186 KAPVKVQPVAKVE
-199 KVTNVQ
+199 KTTTVQ
-205 DTAKVREAVKAQEA
+205 DTAKAQEVAKTQAKAQEATKAREA
-219 AEAQAKTKAQEAA
+219 AEAQAEVKAQEAA
-232 KAREAVKAQEAA
+232 KAREAAKAQAEASAQADAEAQAETKAQEA
-244 EAQATAKAGEVAK
+244 
-257 AQETA
+257 
-262 KAQEAAEAQAAAKAQ
+262 
-277 EVAKAREAAKAQ
+277 
-289 EVAKAREA
+289 AKAREA

-315 AKAREAAEAQA
+315 AKAQAE
-326 AKAQEAA
+326 AKAQADA
-333 EAREA
+333 EAR
-338 AKAQEAAE
+338 K
-346 AREAAK
+346 AAK

-358 AREAAKAQKPA
+358 AQAEAKAQADAEARKAAKAQEAADREAANKVQKPA
-369 TQQPVAKETET
+369 TQQPVAKETEKNT
-380 SAPSSSRELR
+380 QSSSREFQ
-390 VEATAYTADPLEN
+390 VVATAYTADPLEN

-414 MGHNLTA
+414 LGHNLTA

-471 TSSNWGR
+471 TSSSWGR

>member
-6 NINASLRMLCSFVFS
+6 NINDPLRKLCNSMFF

-75 NVRENPTTESQVVG
+75 NVRENPTTESKVVG

-146 ILGKLKKDDVI
+146 ILGKLKQDDVI
-157 ETTNQVQNDWI
+157 ETTHQVQNDWI
-168 QFEYNGQ
+168 QFEYNGK

-199 KVTNVQ
+199 KTTKVQ
-205 DTAKVREAVKAQEA
+205 DTAKAVKATKAREVAETQAKAKAEEATKAREA
-219 AEAQAKTKAQEAA
+219 AEAQAEAKAQEAA
-232 KAREAVKAQEAA
+232 KAREAAKAGAEAKAQAAA
-244 EAQATAKAGEVAK
+244 EAQAE
-257 AQETA
+257 A
-262 KAQEAAEAQAAAKAQ
+262 KAQEA
-277 EVAKAREAAKAQ
+277 
-289 EVAKAREA
+289 AKAREA

-305 AQAAAKAQEA
+305 AQAEAKAQEA
-315 AKAREAAEAQA
+315 AKAREA

-390 VEATAYTADPLEN
+390 VVATAYTADPLEN

-414 MGHNLTA
+414 LGHNLTA